1 MGYEPVEHSALY
13 GVIGAPLEYG
23 FKTLFN
29 MSDDEIE
36 YAVKNY
42 SKLYSQKGKEMFSP
56 SMTEFM
62 TLFVN
67 SRKAVLSLQ

>member
-1 MGYEPVEHSALY
+1 MSLLAQRTSY

-29 MSDDEIE
+29 MSDDKIE
-36 YAVKNY
+36 YTAKNY
-42 SKLYSQKGKEMFSP
+42 SKLYSQKGKEMF
-56 SMTEFM
+56 TVYDGFM

-67 SRKAVLSLQ
+67 SRKGLSLQ